1 MANSFF
7 LQITHTSKSSLKT
20 YPIKGRQQ
28 NNDNLIKIETAG
40 VFCSSL
46 GLLLIHVYDTVSDHL
61 ESLSTSVPES
71 LTAGRLNG
79 QCSGLY
85 G

>member
-1 MANSFF
+1 MLFF
-7 LQITHTSKSSLKT
+7 
-20 YPIKGRQQ
+20 
-28 NNDNLIKIETAG
+28 G
-40 VFCSSL
+40 VQAAL
-46 GLLLIHVYDTVSDHL
+46 YDTVSYHL
-61 ESLSTSVPES
+61 ESLSTSVPEI